1 MKPVT
6 TIGLFAVA
14 LAAVFTGG
22 AAAGK
27 AVGPIGEPVSDHS
40 GGPGASHGGSDHA
53 ASGGAGHGQPGATRS
68 SDRLPGGLMVSSG
81 GYTLQLDAE
90 RVAASPTATLSFTV
104 RRPDGSALRDYTPAH
119 GKDLHLIVVRR
130 DLSGYQHLHPV
141 RDRAG
146 RWTSPVNL
154 AVPGTYRVFADLVP
168 AAGDPVTLGADLAVP
183 GDYQPSALPPV
194 TDTATVGD
202 YTVQLSGRLSPG
214 QESPVVLAVLRGGR
228 PVTDLEPY
236 LGAYGHLVALR
247 AGDLAYLHVHPA
259 GHPGDGTTAPGPGVD
274 FTAAVPS
281 AGVYRLYFDFKHE
294 GVVRTAEFT
303 VRADAAG
310 VSATAGGTDRPGAT
324 RSPSTGVSPAPSSPS
339 AATGHD
345 AAPHTH

>member
-40 GGPGASHGGSDHA
+40 SGPGASHGGSDHA
-53 ASGGAGHGQPGATRS
+53 ASGGTGHAQPGATS
-68 SDRLPGGLMVSSG
+68 PSDRLPGGLMVSSG
-81 GYTLQLDAE
+81 GYTLQLAAD

-104 RRPDGSALRDYTPAH
+104 RRPDGSALRDYTAAH

-141 RDRAG
+141 RDPSG
-146 RWTSPVNL
+146 RWTSPANL
-154 AVPGTYRVFADLVP
+154 AVPGAYRVFADFVP
-168 AAGDPVTLGADLAVP
+168 AGGEPVTLGADLAVP
-183 GDYQPSALPPV
+183 GGYRPKTLPPV
-194 TDTATVGD
+194 ADTATVGD
-202 YTVQLSGRLSPG
+202 YTVQLSGRLVPG
-214 QESPVVLAVLRGGR
+214 QDSPVVLTVLRGGT

-247 AGDLAYLHVHPA
+247 AGDLAYLHVHPV
-259 GHPGDGTTAPGPGVD
+259 GHPGDGATRPGPRVD

-281 AGVYRLYFDFKHE
+281 AGTYRLYVDFKHQ
-294 GVVRTAEFT
+294 GVVRTAELT
-303 VRADAAG
+303 VRAG
-310 VSATAGGTDRPGAT
+310 TAGPAAT
-324 RSPSTGVSPAPSSPS
+324 PTSTPTSSRHSSPTS
-339 AATGHD
+339 SPAATGHD

>member
-1 MKPVT
+1 MKAMT

-27 AVGPIGEPVSDHS
+27 AVGPIGEPVTDHS
-40 GGPGASHGGSDHA
+40 SGAGATHGGAEHAGSGHA
-53 ASGGAGHGQPGATRS
+53 AGDHDQAEPEAS
-68 SDRLPGGLMVSSG
+68 STPEHLPGGLMVSSA
-81 GYTLQLDAE
+81 GYTLQLAAD
-90 RVAASPTATLSFTV
+90 RVAASPTATLSFSV

-119 GKDLHLIVVRR
+119 GKELHLIVVRR

-146 RWTSPVNL
+146 QWSSPVNL
-154 AVPGTYRVFADLVP
+154 NVPGTYRVFADFVP
-168 AAGDPVTLGADLAVP
+168 AGGAPVTLGADLAVP
-183 GDYQPSALPPV
+183 GDYQPKALPPMA
-194 TDTATVGD
+194 DTATVGD
-202 YTVQLSGRLSPG
+202 YTVQLYGRLVPG
-214 QESPVVLAVLRGGR
+214 QDSPVVLTVLRGGT

-259 GHPGDGTTAPGPGVD
+259 GHPGDAATRPGPRVD

-281 AGVYRLYFDFKHE
+281 AGAYRLYFDFKHQ
-294 GVVRTAEFT
+294 GVVRTAELT
-303 VRADAAG
+303 VQADATG
-310 VSATAGGTDRPGAT
+310 PVATAT
-324 RSPSTGVSPAPSSPS
+324 SSPTS
-339 AATGHD
+339 PTPSPTTGHD

>member
-14 LAAVFTGG
+14 LTAVFTGG

-27 AVGPIGEPVSDHS
+27 ALKPHVHPLGEPIGDHRS
-40 GGPGASHGGSDHA
+40 GPGGNHGPADDHA
-53 ASGGAGHGQPGATRS
+53 EPSGAGAPKHV
-68 SDRLPGGLMVSSG
+68 PGGLMVSAG
-81 GYTLQLDAE
+81 GYSLKLDADM
-90 RVAASPTATLSFTV
+90 VPASPAATLSFTV
-104 RRPDGSALRDYTPAH
+104 LRPDGSALRDFTPAH

-141 RDRAG
+141 RDTDG
-146 RWTSPVNL
+146 RWSSPADL
-154 AVPGTYRVFADLVP
+154 SVPGTYRVFADFMP
-168 AAGDPVTLGADLAVP
+168 AGGDPVTLGVDLAVP
-183 GDYQPSALPPV
+183 GDYRPTPLPPV
-194 TDTATVGD
+194 ASSATIGS
-202 YTVQLSGRLSPG
+202 YTVQLRGRLGPG
-214 QESPVVLAVLRGGR
+214 QDSPVVLSVLRDGR

-259 GHPGDGTTAPGPGVD
+259 GHPGDGSTRPGPSVD

-281 AGVYRLYFDFKHE
+281 GGTYRLYFDFKHQ

-303 VRADAAG
+303 VNAVETGAHDA
-310 VSATAGGTDRPGAT
+310 S
-324 RSPSTGVSPAPSSPS
+324 
-339 AATGHD
+339 GHD
-345 AAPHTH
+345 ASAHTH